1 MCVWNTVVDRSNATR
16 NGLIILEPV
25 GGANG
30 MVGGATWLVG
40 SATCPVCGA
49 NELLGGATELV
60 GGAKEL
66 VGRTNCPVGG
76 AIVSTL
82 TLSRDLSRTLVVLR
96 SHNSAGDSSTL
107 MPASHKHQ
115 TFSQRYYYLDE

>member
-1 MCVWNTVVDRSNATR
+1 M
-16 NGLIILEPV
+16 

-30 MVGGATWLVG
+30 TVGGATWLVG
-40 SATCPVCGA
+40 GATCPLCRA
-49 NELLGGATELV
+49 DELLGGAKEPV
-60 GGAKEL
+60 GG
-66 VGRTNCPVGG
+66 VSCPVGG

-107 MPASHKHQ
+107 MPAGHKCQ
-115 TFSQRYYYLDE
+115 T